1 MARIGRMPRI
11 CPVHWHTPRISEIS
25 GVRAFH
31 ALVKVVIRVVRKI
44 RVIRDFNQIFIYYLL
59 K

>member
-1 MARIGRMPRI
+1 MPRI